1 LAPCSTLFPYTTL
14 FRSAVLTH
22 GNITWNCVNVLLD
35 VDLTADE
42 VTLVSAPMFHTA
54 ALNMTCLPT
63 LLKGGR
69 LVIAP
74 RFTPDLA
81 LDLIEKERITWMFG
95 VPAMFNALAT
105 SP

>member
-1 LAPCSTLFPYTTL
+1 MP
-14 FRSAVLTH
+14 
-22 GNITWNCVNVLLD
+22 
-35 VDLTADE
+35 
-42 VTLVSAPMFHTA
+42 
-54 ALNMTCLPT
+54 CLPT

-105 SP
+105 STRWTDADLSSLRMLEEGGEPVTESTILNYQERGLTFLQGFVMTTSTPGVLIIGV